1 MRAGRKPP
9 VWPIVLA
16 WLLVV
21 ALCEAASAQSAGAS
35 AEARWPEK
43 PIRLIVPLP
52 AGAAV
57 DTVARIVTQRLAERL
72 GQAIV
77 IENRPGASG
86 AIGAEAV
93 ARAPAD
99 GYTLGMA
106 TSSTHVTVSIL
117 NPRLPYDPIKD
128 FVPVALI
135 GTVPYVL
142 TVSPRLPVKSLS
154 ELVALAKAKSKAL
167 SYSSTGTASFA
178 HLAVEL
184 MASMAG
190 VAFNHVPYRSSSQA
204 ILDLAEG
211 RIDVTFGVVGTSLPL
226 IRDGRIRALA
236 VTTDRR
242 MDDLPDVPTMEE
254 AGLPG
259 FEASLWFAV
268 VAPAALPPQLVARL
282 NRQINGI
289 VSEPAVRKALAV
301 QAVEAETSTP
311 DEVRERIRADIG
323 KWRAVA
329 ARVGIKPE

>member
-1 MRAGRKPP
+1 VCAGRRFA
-9 VWPIVLA
+9 IGRIAFALA
-16 WLLVV
+16 ALLAVCRDGL
-21 ALCEAASAQSAGAS
+21 AQAASPS
-35 AEARWPEK
+35 AEARWPER
-43 PIRLIVPLP
+43 PIRMIVPLP

-57 DTVARIVTQRLAERL
+57 DIVARIVTQRLAERL
-72 GQAIV
+72 GQPIV

-93 ARAPAD
+93 AKALPD

-117 NPRLPYDPIKD
+117 NARLPYDPIKD

-142 TVSPRLPVKSLS
+142 TVSPRLPAKSLS
-154 ELVALAKAKSKAL
+154 ELLALAKAKPKAL

-184 MASMAG
+184 MASMAA
-190 VAFNHVPYRSSSQA
+190 VEFNHVPYRSSSQA
-204 ILDLAEG
+204 ILDLAEA
-211 RIDVTFGVVGTSLPL
+211 RIDVTFAVLGTSLPL
-226 IRDGRIRALA
+226 IHDRKIRALA
-236 VTTDRR
+236 VATAGRI
-242 MDDLPDVPTMEE
+242 DDLPDVPTMAE

-268 VAPAALPPQLVARL
+268 VAPAALPSRLIARL
-282 NRQINGI
+282 NREINAI
-289 VSEPAVRKALAV
+289 VGEPAVKKALAV
-301 QAVEAETSTP
+301 QAIEAENSTP
-311 DEVRERIRADIG
+311 DELRERIRADIE

-329 ARVGIKPE
+329 ARVGIRLE